1 MRGSSRCRRVR
12 VAAAL
17 AAASSVL
24 AGVTFP
30 AAPAATVRQNFVL
43 LGHTRLGGKA
53 PDGDVFFFDHR
64 RGGKHA
70 YVGTWRRPCTSR
82 GVKIVDVN
90 DPTAPRVVAVAALKR
105 TGYSYEDV
113 SVLRVVGKDV
123 LAVGLQSC
131 GNVWHHPGGVALFD
145 VTRPAHPKK
154 LSFTSTGHRVHGVHE
169 LDVVKRRDGRA
180 LALLAVPFSEQYAS
194 RGDFQI
200 VEITHP
206 AHPRRLADWGV
217 LRNSDLKLVRRPRP
231 VGHSSQGLG
240 HYPAH
245 YGHSARATDG
255 GMTAYVSYWD
265 GGVLKFDISRPAHP
279 KLLGHT
285 RYPIDADGDAH
296 SMTRYRSGGET
307 YILQNDED
315 LDAPSPAVIETSASG
330 STRFQGL
337 EIENVPTQLR
347 AIGQISDD
355 VWDAGKG
362 CADDAFLGANGR
374 IALIDLDAKDF
385 SGCGIGKR
393 LLGAARAGAVA
404 VMINRI
410 DISDPRDHLQ
420 MSREARA
427 TLREEAKGMPVVVL
441 AAEDGVAQAIRSQL
455 SPVPATATLTPNEPA
470 WGYLRIFKESG
481 STDVDDDGVTDFT
494 EVGSFSDAPH
504 VTGEPSPPPGD
515 WTIHNTEVLGDR
527 AYSSWYSNGVVAID
541 LSDPTAPRRVGRFVT
556 PASDRRSKYLPDQS
570 SKGSY
575 PLVWGVAIDRST
587 GILYLSDM
595 RTGLWIVRPVGE
607 AAAADLD
614 G

>member
-1 MRGSSRCRRVR
+1 MGAVG
-12 VAAAL
+12 AL
-17 AAASSVL
+17 AAAAFLL
-24 AGVTFP
+24 AGATLP
-30 AAPAATVRQNFVL
+30 GAAPAATVQENFVL

-64 RGGKHA
+64 RAGKHA
-70 YVGTWRRPCTSR
+70 YVGTWSRPCTKR

-90 DPTAPRVVAVAALKR
+90 DPTAPRLVAVAALR
-105 TGYSYEDV
+105 RSGYSYEDV
-113 SVLRVVGKDV
+113 SVLRVAGKDV

-131 GNVWHHPGGVALFD
+131 GGLWHNAGGVALFD

-154 LSFTSTGHRVHGVHE
+154 LSFTPTGHRVHGVHE
-169 LDVVKRRDGRA
+169 LDIVKRADGRA
-180 LALLAVPFSEQYAS
+180 LALLAVPYSEQYAS

-206 AHPRRLADWGV
+206 AHPKRLADWGV
-217 LRNSDLKLVRRPRP
+217 LRDSDLRMVRRPRP
-231 VGHSSQGLG
+231 VGTSSQGLG

-245 YGHSARATDG
+245 YGHSARAADG

-265 GGVLKFDISRPAHP
+265 GGILKFDISRPAHP

-315 LDAPSPAVIETSASG
+315 LDAPSPAVVETSATG
-330 STRFQGL
+330 SSRFQGL

-347 AIGQISDD
+347 ETGEVQAE
-355 VWDAGKG
+355 VWDAGQG
-362 CADDAFLGANGR
+362 CADDSFLGANGR
-374 IALIDLDAKDF
+374 IALIDLNEKDF
-385 SGCGIGKR
+385 SPECGVGEK
-393 LLGAARAGAVA
+393 LLGAARSGAVA

-410 DISDPRDHLQ
+410 DTSDPRDRLL
-420 MSREARA
+420 MSRAARSS
-427 TLREEAKGMPVVVL
+427 LREEAKGMPVVIVPSKDGE
-441 AAEDGVAQAIRSQL
+441 AAAIRSQL
-455 SPVPATATLTPNEPA
+455 SPAPATATLTPGEPS

-481 STDVDDDGVTDFT
+481 PTDVDDDGVSDFAQ
-494 EVGSFSDAPH
+494 VGAFSDAPH
-504 VTGEPSPPPGD
+504 VTGDASPPPGD

-527 AYSSWYSNGVVAID
+527 AYSSWYSNGVVAMD
-541 LSDPTAPRRVGRFVT
+541 LSDPTAPTSVGRFVT
-556 PASDRRSKYLPDQS
+556 PASDRRSKSLPDHS
-570 SKGSY
+570 SPGAY
-575 PLVWGVAIDRST
+575 PMVWGVAVDPST

-607 AAAADLD
+607 AAAAKLEP
-614 G
+614 